1 MRMLLILAFPLMTAT
16 LTAADDPTVH
26 YYGFTGE
33 PVELRRV
40 DDGSTPWPVV
50 SRGAT
55 PMPLTGRIGL
65 KRDGADR
72 IEFVELAPG
81 SDPFAEARR
90 LAEKP
95 GVRWAQPE
103 WLVKVRP
110 LAAPNDPYYPREWHL
125 DQLGAAAAWEIT
137 AGSPHTAVA
146 VVDSGV
152 DRAHPD
158 LDANLDAGKDLTGS
172 GSTDCDRP
180 ASGGDASLIAAHGTC
195 VAGLIAAEKNN
206 GVGIAGI
213 CPLCRVIPV
222 KLLRYDETMIPVSR
236 IYDAIVAAVDAGADI
251 VNNSWGDEDTDA
263 AGNCI
268 AVPLDSY
275 RAEAIRYAREH
286 GRAGRGALTVWA
298 AGNSSCDAALNEN
311 LKLPDILV
319 VSALAADDAFTGYSN
334 YGDPVDLCAGA
345 ANWTTD
351 ITGRDGINDRLAA
364 GPTGAYDH
372 TNQFSG
378 TSAAAAVLSGVGGL
392 LYSANPLLFFAEALT
407 CLREHTI
414 APTADCPAGGW
425 TSSSGDP
432 YAPEGAQ
439 RSPCFG
445 FGLPDIEA
453 LLSGARDGSCGLV
466 YDGCDTDAACGAGFT
481 CDTVRRECRKTLQ
494 PERPA
499 ASGGCALVIMG

>member
-1 MRMLLILAFPLMTAT
+1 MRTALFLLFLLVGTALAAVDT
-16 LTAADDPTVH
+16 PTVH
-26 YYGFTGE
+26 YYGFRGE
-33 PVELRRV
+33 PVVLQRV
-40 DDGSTPWPVV
+40 DDGTTFWPVV
-50 SRGAT
+50 SYGAS

-72 IEFVELAPG
+72 IEFIELAPG

-90 LAEKP
+90 LAEEP

-103 WLVKVRP
+103 WLIRVRT
-110 LAAPNDPYYPREWHL
+110 LAAPNDPYYPRQWHL
-125 DQLGAAAAWEIT
+125 DQSAVPAAWEIT

-158 LDANLDAGKDLTGS
+158 LAANLDAGKDLTGG

-180 ASGGDASLIAAHGTC
+180 ASGSEASLIAAHGTC
-195 VAGLIAAEKNN
+195 VTGLIAAEKDN
-206 GVGIAGI
+206 GIGVAGV
-213 CPLCRVIPV
+213 CPLCRVIPI
-222 KLLRYDETMIPVSR
+222 KLLRYDETLIPVSR
-236 IYDAIVAAVDAGADI
+236 IYDAIVAAIDAGADV
-251 VNNSWGDEDTDA
+251 VNNSWGDEDTDDS
-263 AGNCI
+263 GNCI

-275 RAEAIRYAREH
+275 RAEAIRYAKEH

-311 LKLPDILV
+311 LKLSDILV
-319 VSALAADDAFTGYSN
+319 VSALAADGTFAEYSN
-334 YGDPVDLCAGA
+334 HGGPVDLCAGA

-351 ITGRDGINDRLAA
+351 LTGRDGVNDRLAA
-364 GPTGAYDH
+364 GPTGAYDY

-392 LYSANPLLFFAEALT
+392 LYSANPLLSFAEALT
-407 CLREHTI
+407 CLRGHTA
-414 APTADCPAGGW
+414 APEADCPAGGW
-425 TSSSGDP
+425 TASSGDP
-432 YAPEGAQ
+432 YAPAGAQ

-445 FGLPDIEA
+445 FGLPDAGA
-453 LLSGARDGSCGLV
+453 LLGAARDGSCGPA
-466 YDGCDTDAACGAGFT
+466 YDGCDTDAICGEGFT
-481 CDTVRRECRKTLQ
+481 CDTARRECRKTLQ

-499 ASGGCALVIMG
+499 ASGGCMLVTLD